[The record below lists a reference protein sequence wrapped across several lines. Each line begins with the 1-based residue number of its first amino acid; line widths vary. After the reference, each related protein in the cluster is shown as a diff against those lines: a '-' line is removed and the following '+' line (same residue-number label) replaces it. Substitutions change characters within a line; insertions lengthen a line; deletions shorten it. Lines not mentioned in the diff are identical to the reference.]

1 MRQQGDEAAR
11 QVNTAGTEKPVAAE
25 SGDATEMRERY
36 LRLLSWMVRIAVIGV
51 AVWLIGTPLQ
61 SGAAALLV

>member
-51 AVWLIGTPLQ
+51 AEVRMT
-61 SGAAALLV
+61 